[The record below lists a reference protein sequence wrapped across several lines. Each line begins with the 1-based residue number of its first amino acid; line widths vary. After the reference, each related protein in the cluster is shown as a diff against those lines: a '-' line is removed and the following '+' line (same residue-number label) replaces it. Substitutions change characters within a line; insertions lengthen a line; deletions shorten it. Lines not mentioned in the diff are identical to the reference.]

1 MLEITT
7 EVGLRDAVR
16 AARVRGQSIG
26 LIPTMGYLHAG
37 HASLIEAA
45 RRENDLVIVSIFVN
59 PTQFGASE
67 DFSRYPRDLEHDRRI
82 AGEAGAHIIFVPDES
97 TMYPA
102 GVAAQRVWIDPGP
115 LAEHLDGAS
124 RPGHFRAVAT
134 VVAKLFNM
142 ADPDRA
148 YFGQKDAQQLLIIE
162 RMVRD
167 LAFGIQIRAVQTV
180 REEDGLALSSRNVYL
195 NAEDRR
201 RAVVLSSALGLAREE
216 IATGE
221 RDARRLEQSMRSLIE
236 REAPDAR
243 IDFITAADM
252 ETLMP
257 VSGTLERDAVI
268 ALAVYFG
275 ATRLIDNMMV
285 RFAEGKPHFT

>member
-7 EVGLRDAVR
+7 EPELRDAVR
-16 AARVRGQSIG
+16 AARVRDERIG
-26 LIPTMGYLHAG
+26 LVPTMGYLHAG

-45 RRENDLVIVSIFVN
+45 HRENDLVIVSIFVN
-59 PTQFGASE
+59 PTQFGPAE
-67 DFSRYPRDLEHDRRI
+67 DFGRYPRDLEHDRQV

-97 TMYPA
+97 TMYPD
-102 GVAAQRVWIDPGP
+102 GVEAQRVWVDPGP
-115 LAEHLDGAS
+115 LADHLDGAS
-124 RPGHFRAVAT
+124 RPDHFRAVAT
-134 VVAKLFNM
+134 VVAKLFNLTG
-142 ADPDRA
+142 PDRA
-148 YFGQKDAQQLLIIE
+148 YFGQKDAQQLLVIK

-167 LAFGIQIRAVQTV
+167 LAYGIEIRAVQTV

-195 NAEDRR
+195 DAEDRR

-221 RDARRLEQSMRSLIE
+221 RDARTVEQSMRSMIE

-243 IDFITAADM
+243 IDFITVADM
-252 ETLMP
+252 DTLSP
-257 VSGTLERDAVI
+257 VTRTIERNAVI

-275 ATRLIDNMMV
+275 ATRLIDNVMV
-285 RFAEGKPHFT
+285 RFSEGEPHFI